1 MQLWS
6 LLLVPLVAAA
16 ASVGD
21 KVFKLKHFRLED
33 YRHLYNN
40 QSEQSGIEAAA
51 TQQWFASQ
59 LVDHTDA
66 NNKAVWKQQ
75 YFVND
80 QFYGGPGSPVF
91 LFISGEDA
99 INSVFIQGANY
110 FIGELAQENKAML
123 VALEHRYYGSS
134 QPVPDWSNANLKYL
148 TSEQAL
154 ADIAT
159 FQDYFIKQKQLS
171 TSSPWVAFGGSYP
184 GSLAAWLK
192 LKYPTRFVGSVASSG
207 PIQAQS
213 DFSAY
218 SDVVSNDIKIIGG
231 STCAQTLQDGLKEF
245 HRLVASTNSNDA
257 ATLKQLFN
265 PCYTMNSDDDRAVL
279 EFYLFL
285 EIIGEAQYTPDNFK
299 SFCTTYLSTST
310 LTPIQRLSRFFKST
324 GNSCSYNSFSGYV
337 SGYTET
343 TITTDG
349 WARQWIYQ
357 TCREF
362 GYGQGSATAS
372 GVFSPLKYATNS
384 VLLNKLCQSAYGIA
398 NVDANVAATNQRYG
412 GLKINVEN
420 VVFPSSSYDPWSAL
434 ALSNST
440 GVANSKS
447 QVVYIDGGSHCRDM
461 YASRS
466 TDTASV
472 QWAHTQIRAA
482 VKRFLTKK

>member
-159 FQDYFIKQKQLS
+159 FQDYFIKQYQLS
-171 TSSPWVAFGGSYP
+171 TSSPWVAFGGSYS

-257 ATLKQLFN
+257 AMLKQLFN

-279 EFYLFL
+279 EFSLFL
-285 EIIGEAQYTPDNFK
+285 EIIGEAQYNPDNFK

-310 LTPIQRLSRFFKST
+310 PTIVPFLQIDRKLVLLQLVLWLCERLYR
-324 GNSCSYNSFSGYV
+324 NYNHH
-337 SGYTET
+337 
-343 TITTDG
+343 G
-349 WARQWIYQ
+349 WM
-357 TCREF
+357 
-362 GYGQGSATAS
+362 GSSGSATAS